1 METER
6 ALARFVAGFALAEVP
21 DDAVRTVRRI
31 VLAVCGTAA
40 AGAEEAGIAELR
52 AVLLERGG
60 APQATVLI
68 HGDRL
73 PAASAAMLNGTIC
86 RALDYCDAMAPG
98 PHIGSSVFTAA
109 LAAAELRGGCSGA
122 ELMAALA
129 VGAEVGA
136 RMNLTEAMYDGFDPT
151 GVAVVFAAT
160 AAAARVLALDEARTH
175 HALALAFN
183 RCAGSFQSNVDG
195 SLAVRLIQGWTTEAA
210 ITCVQLARRGLTGP
224 ANFLEG
230 HYGYAHLFG
239 RGVLKPAEV
248 VDALG
253 TQWRLQRTMFKKFPS
268 CGVTQGVTDLAL
280 RLARE
285 HGLSADDVASGR
297 VSLPPYAWRL
307 VGHAFRLGESP
318 RVDAQFNAGWC
329 VANALVRGASRLAH
343 FTPDAVRDERIIALA
358 RRIEVV
364 ADAALDARG
373 HSAVDLRLRTH
384 DGREVS
390 AGHDV
395 APGYPDN
402 PLSDAEHEARF
413 ADCMEYAP
421 RKLPRAAGLRAT
433 IDRLETL
440 ADARALLPMLVAGE
454 AREAEGLERTTA

>member
-1 METER
+1 MESER
-6 ALARFVAGFALAEVP
+6 ALARFVAGFPLAEVP
-21 DDAVRTVRRI
+21 AEPLRMVRRI
-31 VLAVCGTAA
+31 VMAVCGTAA

-52 AVLLERGG
+52 ALLIERGG

-73 PAASAAMLNGTIC
+73 PAASAAMLNGTMC
-86 RALDYCDAMAPG
+86 RALDFCDAMAPG
-98 PHIGSSVFTAA
+98 PHIGSSLFPAA
-109 LAAAELRGGCSGA
+109 MAAAELRGGCSGA
-122 ELMAALA
+122 ELLAALA
-129 VGAEVGA
+129 MGAEVGA

-160 AAAARVLALDEARTH
+160 AAAARVLGLDEARTH

-210 ITCVQLARRGLTGP
+210 VTCAQLAQRGLTGP

-239 RGVLKPAEV
+239 RGLLKAADV
-248 VDALG
+248 VDQLG
-253 TQWRLQRTMFKKFPS
+253 AHWRIQRTMFKKFPS

-285 HGLSADDVASGR
+285 HRLSADDVASGR
-297 VSLPPYAWRL
+297 VTLPPYAWRL

-343 FTPDAVRDERIIALA
+343 FTPDAVRDEAIVALA

-364 ADAALDARG
+364 ADPAMDARG
-373 HSAVDLRLRTH
+373 HSAVDLQLRTR
-384 DGREVS
+384 DGRALA

-413 ADCMEYAP
+413 ADCMDYAP
-421 RKLPRAAGLRAT
+421 RKLARAAELRAT
-433 IDRLETL
+433 IEGMESLT
-440 ADARALLPMLVAGE
+440 DARALLSMLVAGADE
-454 AREAEGLERTTA
+454 LAGIAD

>member
-1 METER
+1 MESER
-6 ALARFVAGFALAEVP
+6 ALARFVAGFPLAEVP
-21 DDAVRTVRRI
+21 AEPLRMVRRI
-31 VLAVCGTAA
+31 VMAVCGTAA

-52 AVLLERGG
+52 ALLIERGG

-73 PAASAAMLNGTIC
+73 PAASAAMLNGTMC
-86 RALDYCDAMAPG
+86 RALDFCDAMAPG
-98 PHIGSSVFTAA
+98 PHIGSSLFPAA
-109 LAAAELRGGCSGA
+109 MAAAELRGGCSGA
-122 ELMAALA
+122 ELLAALA
-129 VGAEVGA
+129 MGAEVGA

-160 AAAARVLALDEARTH
+160 AAAARVLGLDEARTH

-210 ITCVQLARRGLTGP
+210 VTCAQLAQRGLTGP

-239 RGVLKPAEV
+239 RGLLKAADV
-248 VDALG
+248 VDQLG
-253 TQWRLQRTMFKKFPS
+253 AHWRIQRTMFKKFPS

-285 HGLSADDVASGR
+285 HRLSADDVASGR
-297 VSLPPYAWRL
+297 VTLPPYAWRL

-329 VANALVRGASRLAH
+329 VANALVRGASRCA
-343 FTPDAVRDERIIALA
+343 T
-358 RRIEVV
+358 RRSSRSPV
-364 ADAALDARG
+364 ASRW
-373 HSAVDLRLRTH
+373 SPIRRWT
-384 DGREVS
+384 R
-390 AGHDV
+390 AGT
-395 APGYPDN
+395 APWISN
-402 PLSDAEHEARF
+402 CA
-413 ADCMEYAP
+413 
-421 RKLPRAAGLRAT
+421 RAT
-433 IDRLETL
+433 
-440 ADARALLPMLVAGE
+440 AARWRRDTTSRRAI
-454 AREAEGLERTTA
+454 RTTRCPTPNTRRVSPTAWTTRRGSSRARPSCVRPSKEWSP